1 MLRGRV
7 FGGFL
12 GGGGGEESWAPIAVE
27 IRLHPRSLGRKWRS
41 HGCQNVVPNS
51 NDVVD
56 SHLTRDYPL
65 NGGLRP
71 PTNGRSVHANPVIMG
86 LEFTSKLHPL

>member
-1 MLRGRV
+1 MDGPVEGL
-7 FGGFL
+7 GFWRER
-12 GGGGGEESWAPIAVE
+12 GGGKLGTDRGGNP
-27 IRLHPRSLGRKWRS
+27 LHPRSLGRKWRS

-71 PTNGRSVHANPVIMG
+71 PANGRLVHANPVITG

>member
-1 MLRGRV
+1 M
-7 FGGFL
+7 
-12 GGGGGEESWAPIAVE
+12 E
-27 IRLHPRSLGRKWRS
+27 IRCILVPWAESGGLTGARMSF
-41 HGCQNVVPNS
+41 PNS
-51 NDVVD
+51 NDIVD

-71 PTNGRSVHANPVIMG
+71 PANGRLVHANPVITG